1 MRVEAEIKEVGAPYQ
16 GTARVTGKAW
26 KSMQLLLEWE
36 DEDGSSQAWVALF
49 NEVMEDF
56 VRKGLQAGDCC
67 VANLQFSSRS
77 YRTGYHK
84 TDICVNFNKRK
95 EK

>member
-36 DEDGSSQAWVALF
+36 DEDGSSQAGWYCSTRLWRTLCGKGCKRGIAVWQTCSSHRAATAR
-49 NEVMEDF
+49 DTTRRTF
-56 VRKGLQAGDCC
+56 V
-67 VANLQFSSRS
+67 
-77 YRTGYHK
+77 
-84 TDICVNFNKRK
+84 
-95 EK
+95 